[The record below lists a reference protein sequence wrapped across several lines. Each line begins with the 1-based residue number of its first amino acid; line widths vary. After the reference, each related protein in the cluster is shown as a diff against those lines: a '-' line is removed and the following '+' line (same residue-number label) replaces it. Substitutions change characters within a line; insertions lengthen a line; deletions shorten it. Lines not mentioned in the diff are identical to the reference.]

1 MKTNLKRIS
10 KRSLALILG
19 ILMLFSTLMVGTITA
34 NAWDHPVT
42 LNGQF
47 NNGEWKQYDISSG
60 TCSIDFP
67 STQVGKELQFEIGIE
82 SGDKKYTATSDITY
96 ENSVSDQT
104 FQSDNYRV
112 TKIKIT
118 TAGTY
123 TFTYNSSTH
132 QFGVTYPGGSIGG
145 GDTNTVY
152 FKNTVNWSNVYVYL
166 YSSPYWNA
174 EKGSGSINAP
184 VSAQKMT
191 LVDGTT
197 DVYSYEYTG
206 DYRYISF
213 TEAAQA
219 DHENFYNTKAAYRGD
234 LNTAMSAGTPVYV
247 PSTTSSGTYNGTVY
261 YNTGEWKTFQIG
273 DTVTEISGLT
283 ENKATNKIIANT
295 NTSAM
300 AQSAWLW
307 DGSGE
312 GTAYKLTEVGSLSTQ
327 YLSYY
332 SHSMSSPN
340 AIFFQGTVTDGSTGW
355 PGNTRITTKDV
366 KASNGLNVSADG
378 HTSIIDGNY
387 YFVTTSTESDQ
398 TKFTVFDHIGGTITP
413 DQTEI
418 TTGQSI
424 TLTGAATAG
433 TLRQSKIGV
442 GSDKFTYVVRD
453 SGGKYYRIGDD
464 KTESTSVTWV
474 PTVGGTYTVCG
485 LVTDPFGFESIK
497 VAETTVTVNDPVQ
510 QKYTV
515 TYSAGANGS
524 MTCAQDTVNVESG
537 SQVVADTN
545 VTFTITPEEGYE
557 VDTFTVNGEDKKSS
571 ITNNTY
577 THTVQADVDV
587 QVTFKKT
594 TYTITVDSG
603 ITGGTVTPSA
613 TSASIG
619 DIITF
624 TSTPETAYFQ
634 KSVTV
639 TKAGGGTVTCTNN
652 SFIMPAENVTISAT
666 FVSYRIT
673 GSLTTA
679 GTSNDKDTTWDKFDK
694 GMAFDTK
701 VSDTIY
707 SKTITLVESDFTNDN
722 QRNKFRLKSNDGV
735 VYRPNDS
742 DATDD
747 DGKGNKGYLITK
759 SDSETN
765 SYATKNGT
773 SSNFFYFDT
782 PGEYTIFIQYVDGG
796 NPKIWAVRGAFN
808 LTSTTTKCTV
818 KFYSDANLT
827 TEITKSKANRT
838 VYVKVT
844 PDTNCQVKSVSAN
857 SELTLTP
864 VSGKENLY
872 SFTMPSEDVNVTA
885 TAETIKKTV
894 TFTFANSS
902 LSVSYVYNDTAYNG
916 ANVSTGDT
924 ITVDKGTT
932 LSVSAV
938 PNTGYQ
944 ADGWVVTPTPTPAAT
959 TGETTCS
966 FTVSDNTSVTF
977 KTKKIDYSISY
988 VYNSTQGGTSVVKV
1002 NDAEVTKLNIGD
1014 KFKVEQTVNTSGG
1027 YEIDSV
1033 EVKAGNTILY
1043 PDAEDIYTMQTGD
1056 VTVTTTYKAIKPTI
1070 SNCPTE
1076 TVEMYAGASY
1086 TIPATTDYGTL
1097 SYSEP
1102 TGDFTFS
1109 GAVAKAPNKEGN
1121 YTITVTA
1128 TNMPA
1133 GITTAATTTATFNIT
1148 VKFTETQ
1155 KAYKVLQEKF
1165 AQIGHENSDY
1175 YENNEAWTAYEK
1187 AVSSANTLLATF
1199 PPPTA
1204 TNTDAYVNAKTTLQ
1218 NAYDE
1223 IQKYKKVNTI
1233 YVLSKY
1239 APGASNNGYV
1249 NIHMFNK
1256 TTGESYEPMD
1266 DSGYFATTDDHK
1278 GKSYHMTNLGTVTVG
1293 SENKRLYKFEFFG
1306 KADFLIFVGTEQNTV
1321 ISDSNKLT
1329 GDIETCKGFTSYYID
1344 IKDVS
1349 ASNSPSKT
1357 TYDKSPYEP
1366 LSVELTKTSDACVED
1381 AVYDLTRKIPK
1392 IEGGTLKTTSGVT
1405 VNHTYSYTLNGDPG
1419 EINDPTAW
1427 IPADP
1432 GVYTITV
1439 TSSNGITDEN
1449 KENTFTLYVQD
1460 KLDKPILAINGISNS
1475 NTVTVNNETNVVL
1488 SAISSGADYPEGAKY
1503 IFTVDGTEYESNVP
1517 TYTFAVGTAN
1527 ALALGNHKVSV
1538 KVIAPDTKY
1547 AGTEINQY
1555 LDSEASDG
1563 KTVKIDTVKYTYK
1576 FDFTECHVATNT
1588 VTFKLEG
1595 NDTTVT
1601 DLKGSVTVDKN
1612 SPVTFTVTMS
1622 GKYVPIPNENCWS
1635 GVTGATIGAD
1645 ELSYSF
1651 TASNSNADSTVVF
1664 RSYLPVEITPDTQKI
1679 KINASAK
1686 IGIKELDSNA
1696 SYQLLYKKTTDTKF
1710 MVATATLTGKEFA
1723 TSNLPYGKYQF
1734 KVRQYTDYYSFE
1746 SNVVDVNAIIG
1757 TVELEYYYRDY
1768 KSENGISYDPYIGKE
1783 NNLSA
1788 SATKYSVVLEDDISS
1803 VVDENDYAT
1812 LYKKY
1817 APNLSNNY
1825 FNYTLVTTGV
1835 TGTFTDDKTK
1845 CTITGPLMTPTEKT
1859 YTVSINGVKDKEFT
1873 SYYQQK
1879 TFLLDASK
1887 YCTAGTCGYVWYYV
1901 DSEGKETVVSTSQYY
1916 KLRVARNTNLKVKGS
1931 DKEITTPT
1939 TTINEPVYTEI
1950 ISNKAVKVQ
1959 MSMLVENYLP
1969 EGAVRTRTGV
1979 VYYSYEGNT
1988 APAVDSSKLPSIIA
2002 NSATL
2007 ANGDLGK
2014 TYTVGTESGIDIKG
2028 YYTNSDNVNGKF
2040 IFAPIASINSTK
2052 TYVVYSYL
2060 TYIQDNVSVTIISS
2074 PVTAS
2079 VALYKQQITTS

>member
-19 ILMLFSTLMVGTITA
+19 ILMLFSTLMVGTITNV
-34 NAWDHPVT
+34 NAALTASTTPVDDGCNRIFIT
-42 LNGQF
+42 
-47 NNGEWKQYDISSG
+47 NNKGFTYIKMYFWGSSTKDNPAWGSAYDITG
-60 TCSIDFP
+60 
-67 STQVGKELQFEIGIE
+67 
-82 SGDKKYTATSDITY
+82 
-96 ENSVSDQT
+96 N
-104 FQSDNYRV
+104 
-112 TKIKIT
+112 
-118 TAGTY
+118 
-123 TFTYNSSTH
+123 
-132 QFGVTYPGGSIGG
+132 SIG
-145 GDTNTVY
+145 TN
-152 FKNTVNWSNVYVYL
+152 SN
-166 YSSPYWNA
+166 
-174 EKGSGSINAP
+174 G
-184 VSAQKMT
+184 
-191 LVDGTT
+191 
-197 DVYSYEYTG
+197 
-206 DYRYISF
+206 
-213 TEAAQA
+213 
-219 DHENFYNTKAAYRGD
+219 H
-234 LNTAMSAGTPVYV
+234 
-247 PSTTSSGTYNGTVY
+247 TVY
-261 YNTGEWKTFQIG
+261 YYDLPTDVSGFIIQTSNNQTKNLPENQGGTAFTVSNGLGLYFAGTNDDGQWYMGTWDATAYLPSGSSG
-273 DTVTEISGLT
+273 DDLTEISGLT

-312 GTAYKLTEVGSLSTQ
+312 GTAYNFTEVGSLSTQ

-340 AIFFQGTVTDGSTGW
+340 AIFFQGTVPDGSSSW

-366 KASNGLNVSADG
+366 KAANGLNASADG
-378 HTSIIDGNY
+378 HTSLIDGNY
-387 YFVTTSTESDQ
+387 YFVTTSTESGQ

-413 DQTEI
+413 DQTTI

-424 TLTGAATAG
+424 TLTGAVTAG

-442 GSDKFTYVVRD
+442 GSDKFTYVIRD

-464 KTESTSVTWV
+464 KTESTSVTWT

-537 SQVVADTN
+537 SEVVADTN
-545 VTFTITPEEGYE
+545 VTFTITPDEGYE
-557 VDTFTVNGEDKKSS
+557 VDTFTVNGVDKKSS

-587 QVTFKKT
+587 LVTFKKT

-613 TSASIG
+613 TSASMG

-639 TKAGGGTVTCTNN
+639 TKASGGTVTCTSN
-652 SFIMPAENVTISAT
+652 SFTMPAENVTISAT

-679 GTSNDKDTTWDKFDK
+679 GTSNDKDTTWDKFDN

-701 VSDTIY
+701 VSDTVY
-707 SKTITLVESDFTNDN
+707 SKTINLTSTDLTEL
-722 QRNKFRLKSNDGV
+722 RNKFRLKSNDGV
-735 VYRPNDS
+735 VYRPSNT
-742 DATDD
+742 DATYD
-747 DGKGNKGYLITK
+747 DGNGNKGYLITK
-759 SDSETN
+759 SDSETK
-765 SYATKNGT
+765 SYATENGSN

-782 PGEYTIFIQYVDGG
+782 AGEYTIFIQYVAGG
-796 NPKIWAVRGAFN
+796 NPKIWVVRGAFN

-818 KFYSDANLT
+818 KFYSDEDLIN
-827 TEITKSKANRT
+827 EITKAKANQT

-844 PDTNCQVKSVSAN
+844 PDTNCQVKTVSAN
-857 SELTLTP
+857 SGLTLTP
-864 VSGKENLY
+864 VSGKENVY

-885 TAETIKKTV
+885 TAETIKQTV
-894 TFTFANSS
+894 SFTFANSS
-902 LSVSYVYNDTAYNG
+902 LSVSYVYNGTAYNG

-924 ITVDKGTT
+924 VTVDKGTT

-938 PNTGYQ
+938 LNTGYQ
-944 ADGWVVTPTPTPAAT
+944 ADGWVVIPTPTPAPT

-977 KTKKIDYSISY
+977 KTKKIDYNITY
-988 VYNSTQGGTSVVKV
+988 VYNPTQGGTSVVKV

-1014 KFKVEQTVNTSGG
+1014 KFKVEQTVNTSDG

-1033 EVKAGNTILY
+1033 EVKAGSTILY
-1043 PDAEDIYTMQTGD
+1043 PDAEGVYTMQTGD

-1097 SYSEP
+1097 TYTAEP

-1133 GITTAATTTATFNIT
+1133 GITTAATTTATFNVT
-1148 VKFTETQ
+1148 VKFTDTQ
-1155 KAYKVLQEKF
+1155 KAYKALEEKF
-1165 AQIGHENSDY
+1165 AQIGHENADY
-1175 YENNEAWTAYEK
+1175 YENNEAWTAYEN
-1187 AVSSANTLLATF
+1187 AVSAANTLLATF
-1199 PPPTA
+1199 PSPDA
-1204 TNTDAYVNAKTTLQ
+1204 KNTDDYVNAETTLQ

-1249 NIHMFNK
+1249 NIHMFNN
-1256 TTGESYEPMD
+1256 TTGESYEPVD
-1266 DSGYFATTDDHK
+1266 DSGYFATTDDNK

-1306 KADFLIFVGTEQNTV
+1306 KADFLIFVGTEQDTV

-1349 ASNSPSKT
+1349 ASKSPSKT
-1357 TYDKSPYEP
+1357 TYDQSPYAP
-1366 LSVELTKTSDACVED
+1366 LSVTLTKTSDTCLED
-1381 AVYDLTRKIPK
+1381 TAYDLTTNIPK
-1392 IEGGTLKTTSGVT
+1392 TEGGTLKTTSGVT
-1405 VNHTYSYTLNGDPG
+1405 VNHTYSYTLNGNTY
-1419 EINDPTAW
+1419 EIPTPATW
-1427 IPADP
+1427 VPADP

-1439 TSSNGITDEN
+1439 NSYNGITDEDV
-1449 KENTFTLYVQD
+1449 KNTFTLYVQD
-1460 KLDKPILAINGISNS
+1460 KLDKPILAINGTNDS
-1475 NTVTVNNETNVVL
+1475 NTVTVNNETDVVL
-1488 SAISSGADYPEGAKY
+1488 SAISSGADYPEGVKY
-1503 IFTVDGTEYESNVP
+1503 IFTVDGTEYESNEP
-1517 TYTFAVGTAN
+1517 TYTFAVGTAS
-1527 ALALGNHKVSV
+1527 ALALGNHTVSV

-1555 LDSEASDG
+1555 VDSEASDE

-1595 NDTTVT
+1595 KDTTVT

-1622 GKYVPIPNENCWS
+1622 GKYLPIPNENCWS
-1635 GVTGATIGAD
+1635 RVTGATIGAD
-1645 ELSYSF
+1645 KLSYSF
-1651 TASNSNADSTVVF
+1651 TASNSNAGSTVVF
-1664 RSYLPVEITPDTQKI
+1664 RSYLPVEITPDTQDI
-1679 KINASAK
+1679 EIASSAK
-1686 IGIKELDSNA
+1686 INIKELDSNS

-1710 MVATATLTGKEFA
+1710 IAATATLTDKEFA

-1734 KVRQYTDYYSFE
+1734 KVRQYTDYYSVE
-1746 SNVVDVNAIIG
+1746 SNVVNVNAIIG
-1757 TVELEYYYRDY
+1757 KIELKYYYRDY

-1783 NNLSA
+1783 NNLSDT
-1788 SATKYSVVLEDDISS
+1788 ATEYSVVLKDDVSS
-1803 VVDENDYAT
+1803 VVEENDYAT

-1825 FNYTLVTTGV
+1825 FDYTLVTTGV
-1835 TGTFTDDKTK
+1835 TGSLSEDKAI
-1845 CTITGPLMTPTEKT
+1845 CTITGPLMTPTEKI
-1859 YTVSINGVKDKEFT
+1859 YTVSINGVKDNEFT

-1887 YCTAGTCGYVWYYV
+1887 YCTEGTCGYVWYYV
-1901 DSEGKETVVSTSQYY
+1901 DSKGKETVVSTSQYY
-1916 KLRVARNTNLKVKGS
+1916 KLRVAKNTDLRVKGS
-1931 DKEITTPT
+1931 DVEITTPT

-1950 ISNKAVKVQ
+1950 ISNNAVKVQ

-1969 EGAVRTRTGV
+1969 EDAVRTRTGV
-1979 VYYSYEGNT
+1979 VYYSYEGDT

-2007 ANGDLGK
+2007 ANGDPGK

-2028 YYTNSDNVNGKF
+2028 YYTNNDNVNGKF
-2040 IFAPIASINSTK
+2040 IFAPIASISSTK